1 VRLPLKS
8 LFLLLILI
16 SLLIPISLNAE
27 TKIKIPTEYGAVIY
41 QSQEMS
47 PQQIFII
54 GISHRDAITYLNGDN
69 TPRVQ
74 AEVYKIGDWLIHN
87 QRLELLLPEGF
98 FKSATRKNEKK
109 YITLQEGEKSCP
121 SLDMEVL
128 EKIFSN
134 NQTYINA
141 EMLLKQNHPLR
152 LQQVEDKGLYEAV
165 QNGLLNLINCPE
177 DTSHFLGLKSELDY
191 LQERRTAAMLQKIP
205 EIVNSEYRQGNIKNE
220 KAIFTIGLSHL
231 NKIIRYMN
239 EDGIRIYAPLSAS
252 NGDKD
257 YIAKLTLHKENF
269 GVTVIIPGTLAGD
282 QTVLKIN
289 QLDRIVR
296 EYQSRTHFALH

>member
-1 VRLPLKS
+1 
-8 LFLLLILI
+8 LFLLLL
-16 SLLIPISLNAE
+16 SFLIPISLNAQ
-27 TKIKIPTEYGAVIY
+27 TNIKIPTEYGEVIY
-41 QSQEMS
+41 QSNEMS

-54 GISHRDAITYLNGDN
+54 GISHRDAITCLNGDN
-69 TPRVQ
+69 TSRVQ

-87 QRLELLLPEGF
+87 QGLELLLPEGF
-98 FKSATRKNEKK
+98 FKSTTTKIEKK
-109 YITLQEGEKSCP
+109 NITVHEGERSCP

-128 EKIFSN
+128 EEKFSDN
-134 NQTYINA
+134 RTYINA

-152 LQQVEDKGLYEAV
+152 LQQIEDKGLYEAV
-165 QNGLLNLINCPE
+165 QNGLLSLINCPE
-177 DTSHFLGLKSELDY
+177 DNSRFLSLKSELDY

-231 NKIIRYMN
+231 NKIIQYMN

-257 YIAKLTLHKENF
+257 FIAKLNLQKENF
-269 GVTVIIPGTLAGD
+269 GVTVIIPRTIAAD
-282 QTVLKIN
+282 QTILKIN
-289 QLDRIVR
+289 GLDRIVR
-296 EYQSRTHFALH
+296 QYQSKTPSVLH